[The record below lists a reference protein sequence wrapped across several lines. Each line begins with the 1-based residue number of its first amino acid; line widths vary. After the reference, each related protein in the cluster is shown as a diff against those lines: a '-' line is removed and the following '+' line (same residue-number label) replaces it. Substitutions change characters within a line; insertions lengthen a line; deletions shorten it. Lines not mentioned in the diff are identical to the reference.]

1 MLNNTQK
8 VMLIVLGVL
17 VCIGTG
23 LYIFLS
29 QLEKGYSGNQAT
41 DMKGIPVSDRDVY
54 YEESQ
59 SPSTNDGGASNL
71 KDQKLIKTGSV
82 SMTVNDFDDTVE
94 KIKGLLGENKGLVV
108 SLNDTGE
115 LETRTV
121 NISVK
126 VPANKFNNTMNKLK
140 EYGVTVLSNTE
151 NSSDVTMTYL
161 DLQARYK
168 TNLELEKSYI
178 SLLSKASK
186 VSEMLEIQRELN
198 NVRQQIEYI
207 QSQIKYYDSQIDMS
221 VISIKL
227 TLNSEALSLSDDSWK
242 PVGIF
247 REAIQALLLTLKG
260 FVSILIWVVVFSPL
274 VIIPLLIVLF
284 IRRRKK

>member
-82 SMTVNDFDDTVE
+82 SMTVNDFDDTVD
-94 KIKGLLGENKGLVV
+94 KIKSLLNDTKGLVV

-126 VPANKFNNTMNKLK
+126 VPANEFNNTMNKLK
-140 EYGVTVLSNTE
+140 EYGVTVLSSTE